1 MATIVTRAG
10 KGEPLTHVEV
20 DANFTNLNMDKVE
33 SSALATVATSGAYAD
48 LIGTPTLGTAAATDA
63 TAYATAAQGSLADTA
78 LQPLDNISTLTND
91 VGYTTTVGTVTSVG
105 GTGNVNGI
113 SLSGT
118 ITSSGNLT
126 LGGTLAISNADWSG
140 TDLAVANGG
149 TGASSFTA
157 NNVLLGN
164 GTSAFQTVAPG
175 TSGNVLTSNGT
186 TWQST
191 APAAGGGTLEATASG
206 ALANGDLVVVNSDG
220 TVSVVAETVVTQGAG
235 SPDTLVGLTSK
246 DVMGAVYDAANDKF
260 VFAYKDAGNSNFGTA
275 VVGTLSGTTIS
286 FGTPV
291 VFESSATGDR
301 SCVTYDPIQE
311 KVLISYANSSND
323 VIAIVGTVSSTS
335 ISFGSKLTVTTD
347 GSDRNVMVYH
357 PAAQKHVVVFKNS
370 SSFPVNNTSAYVL
383 TVSGTSVSKGSEA
396 SITDTI
402 AVARLGY
409 DPVAE
414 MAVLFYANED
424 NSGYPT
430 VRKISISGTTPTF
443 ETAVVLQ
450 SQGSGSNAV
459 TNDAASGT
467 LFFAWNNDVTS
478 KGICAAAPAGGA
490 TVTGLGATQ
499 EFNNGS
505 VNFGHAFSHLPANK
519 VGMLY
524 QYQGVG
530 FQNFMAARFA
540 SISGTTITLDT
551 RLDLFTGSFKGC
563 NTPPAVDTSTG
574 KVAFGYRDN
583 SDVNEY
589 GEYVVWNP
597 GYNSTNLSSTNF
609 IGISDGAYSDAA
621 TATVQIVGSVDDAQ
635 SGLTAG
641 RQYYVQTDGTL
652 STTPGSPSVFAG
664 TAVATTKVIV
674 KG

>member
-10 KGEPLTHVEV
+10 KGSPLTHDEV
-20 DANFTNLNMDKVE
+20 DANFNNLNSDKVE
-33 SSALATVATSGAYAD
+33 TSALATVATSGLYGD
-48 LIGTPTLGTAAATDA
+48 LSGTPTLGTAAATDA
-63 TAYATAAQGSLADTA
+63 TDYATAAQGSLADTA
-78 LQPLDNISTLTND
+78 LQPLDNISELTND
-91 VGYTTTVGTVTSVG
+91 AGYSTTTGTVTSVG
-105 GTGNVNGI
+105 GTGTVNGI

-118 ITSSGNLT
+118 VTSSGNLT

-140 TDLAVANGG
+140 TDLSVANGG

-191 APAAGGGTLEATASG
+191 APTAGGGTLQATASG

-235 SPDTLVGLTSK
+235 SPGTLVGLTSK
-246 DVMGAVYDAANDKF
+246 DVMGVVYDAANDKF

-291 VFESSATGDR
+291 VFESSGTGDN
-301 SCVTYDPIQE
+301 SAVTYDPVQE
-311 KVLISYANSSND
+311 RVLIFYGASTD
-323 VIAIVGTVSSTS
+323 TFAIVGTVSGTS
-335 ISFGSKLTVTTD
+335 ISFGSRLTVDTD
-347 GSDRNVMVYH
+347 SCDGNRMVYH
-357 PAAQKHVVVFKNS
+357 PAAQKHVAVFKNTATS
-370 SSFPVNNTSAYVL
+370 DNTSVYVL

-396 SITDTI
+396 SVTDTLNGQG
-402 AVARLGY
+402 LGY

-414 MAVLFYANED
+414 MAVLFYANQD
-424 NSGYPT
+424 NSSYPT

-450 SQGSGSNAV
+450 SQSSGSNSV
-459 TNDAASGT
+459 TNDDASGT
-467 LFFAWNNDVTS
+467 LFFAWNNNVTS

-499 EFNNGS
+499 QFNDGTISKGS
-505 VNFGHAFSHLPANK
+505 AYSHGPAGK
-519 VGMLY
+519 VGIVY
-524 QYQGVG
+524 EYQGAG
-530 FQNFMAARFA
+530 FQEYMGNTFA
-540 SISGTTITLDT
+540 SISGTTMTFDT
-551 RLDLFTGSFKGC
+551 QLNLFTGRFKSS

-574 KVAFGYRDN
+574 KVAVGYRDD
-583 SDVNEY
+583 SDANEY

-597 GYNSTNLSSTNF
+597 GYDSTNLSATNF

-664 TAVATTKVIV
+664 TAVAATKIIV